1 MRLPALLAVV
11 ILFPV
16 LTPAVARAGGLAV
29 FNQSSLARAAALP
42 ALGGPAV
49 LAAGE
54 SETRLQLDWT
64 TEYFE
69 RENTREALTI
79 DAETRRYALSYRRGF
94 GGSIVPLQGWEWSAE
109 LPLVS
114 SGGGMLDSVIEIW
127 HEIFGLPNGGREQAP
142 RDRYRIRYVRDGETL
157 LDLEQGD
164 TGLGDLRLGLGRA
177 LGERWTLRAML
188 QLPTGDA
195 DRLSGGHTGGAVW
208 TDFTLPLGAS
218 ERAALT
224 LSGGVAAAT
233 TNGPLGSRQQP
244 FTGLGGAALAL
255 PLFAGVEA
263 LVQFQLHSA
272 LYTGSSLKPLDGAS
286 GQLAMGLRIPVYGR
300 RLTLG
305 FQEDL
310 IVNAS
315 PDFSLHL
322 GWDFGRSAGER

>member
-1 MRLPALLAVV
+1 MRLTALLALA
-11 ILFPV
+11 ILLP
-16 LTPAVARAGGLAV
+16 TTAHAEGMAV

-42 ALGGPAV
+42 VLAGPPV
-49 LAAGE
+49 LAANE
-54 SETRLQLDWT
+54 SETRVRLDWT

-69 RENTREALTI
+69 RGNDREALTL
-79 DAETRRYALSYRRGF
+79 DAETRRLALSYRRGF

-109 LPLVS
+109 LPLLD
-114 SGGGMLDSVIEIW
+114 SGGGSLDGLIENW
-127 HEIFGLPNGGREQAP
+127 HELFGLPNGGREQAP
-142 RDRYRIRYVRDGETL
+142 RDRYRIRYVRDGVTL
-157 LDLEQGD
+157 LDLEKGQ
-164 TGLGDLRLGLGRA
+164 TGLGDLRLGVGRA

-195 DRLSGGHTGGAVW
+195 GRLSGGHTGGALW

-218 ERAALT
+218 ERASLT

-233 TNGPLGSRQQP
+233 TNGPLGGRQQP

-255 PLFAGVEA
+255 PLFAGVEG
-263 LVQFQLHSA
+263 LLQFDLHSA
-272 LYTGSSLKPLDGAS
+272 LYRGSALKPLDGAS
-286 GQLAMGLRIPVYGR
+286 GQLAMGLRIPVYGS